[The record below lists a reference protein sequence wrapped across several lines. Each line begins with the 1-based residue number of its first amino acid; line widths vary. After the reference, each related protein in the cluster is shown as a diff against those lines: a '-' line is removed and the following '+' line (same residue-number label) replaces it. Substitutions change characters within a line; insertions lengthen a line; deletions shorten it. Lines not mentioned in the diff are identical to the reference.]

1 MFETAELLKK
11 VRKLEII
18 TRKKVND
25 VLGGAYH
32 SVFKGRG
39 IEFDEVR
46 EYTFEDD
53 VRDIDWNVS
62 ARLNAPFVK
71 KYIEERELTVVLM
84 VDISGSMSFGAPNRR
99 VGDRAVEAAA
109 LLGISAL
116 ENSDRVGLALF
127 GDQIEQYLVP
137 RRGRNCKLR
146 LIRELVAAGNILT
159 ARKTNLSASLVNV
172 CRALTKRSVIFII
185 SDLLDASDELEKSL
199 RIASQRHDCI
209 VLNIYDPDTWTL
221 PKELRNLYDAE
232 SNFFY
237 SFNSRRSQQ
246 ALNKG
251 MLDFMNSRQE
261 LCRRCGADLIALPCS
276 EDLLKNM
283 MRFFSRRKRNRN
295 NPAGGGK

>member
-84 VDISGSMSFGAPNRR
+84 VDISGSMSFGAPNQR

-127 GDQIEQYLVP
+127 GDHIEQYLVP
-137 RRGRNCKLR
+137 RRGRHSKLR
-146 LIRELVAAGNILT
+146 LIRELVAAGNLLT
-159 ARKTNLSASLVNV
+159 DRKTNLPESLVNV

-185 SDLLDASDELEKSL
+185 SDLLDASPELEKSL
-199 RIASQRHDCI
+199 RIAAQRHDCI
-209 VLNIYDPDTWTL
+209 VLNIYDPDAWTL
-221 PKELRNLYDAE
+221 PKEVRNLYDAE

-246 ALNKG
+246 TLNTE
-251 MLDFMNSRQE
+251 MLDFITSRQE
-261 LCRRCGADLIALPCS
+261 LCRRCGADLIALPGN

-283 MRFFSRRKRNRN
+283 MRFFSHRKRDRN
-295 NPAGGGK
+295 KPAGGSK